1 VTLESVT
8 LPVIVSTA
16 SESDLPEL
24 ASVAAQ
30 TFPLACPPSVAPE
43 NVAAFIAANLSAE
56 KFSSYLRD
64 PERRVFVARSGGR
77 ILGYAM
83 LIHGVPDDA
92 TVQEAVSVRPA
103 IELSKLYVL
112 PAAHGAGAASALME
126 AVLEYATSAAVAA
139 VWLGVNQKNERAQR
153 FYAKHGFTRTGV
165 KTMTLGGHV
174 ENDYVMLRELA

>member
-1 VTLESVT
+1 VT
-8 LPVIVSTA
+8 LPVTVSAAT
-16 SESDLPEL
+16 ESDLSEL

-43 NVAAFIAANLSAE
+43 NVAAFIAENLSAE

-64 PERRVFVARSGGR
+64 AGRRVLAARGDGR

-103 IELSKLYVL
+103 IELSKMYVL
-112 PAAHGAGAASALME
+112 PAAHGTGAASALME
-126 AVLEYATSAAVAA
+126 AALEYAASAGAAA

-153 FYAKHGFTRTGV
+153 FYDKQGFTRTGV

-174 ENDYVMLRELA
+174 ENDYVMLRVLA